1 MNATVVKI
9 IAVIPGLPLLMNA
22 ILFVVDPA
30 KVTADLGMPLLD
42 GLGRSTQLAD
52 LGALFLFGA
61 ILDFLW
67 CFQIRRFVSSH
78 RRLLLGLI
86 AVLRVVAWGVNG
98 AELATMLIITKL
110 VLVIWLLVGGG
121 IPRQVETGRWSRVSE
136 VSAMDFGANN
146 FGARCA
152 DIPEASGARSP
163 LRKRPLTRLTASM
176 SLYQFK
182 TCPFLC
188 QSTARAQAAFA

>member
-61 ILDFLW
+61 ILIFYGVLKSEGLYLR
-67 CFQIRRFVSSH
+67 IGS
-78 RRLLLGLI
+78 LLLGLI

-98 AELATMLIITKL
+98 AELATILIIGRIRRPTFIVTFQPAVRTK
-110 VLVIWLLVGGG
+110 VN
-121 IPRQVETGRWSRVSE
+121 RQTENR
-136 VSAMDFGANN
+136 
-146 FGARCA
+146 
-152 DIPEASGARSP
+152 
-163 LRKRPLTRLTASM
+163 
-176 SLYQFK
+176 
-182 TCPFLC
+182 
-188 QSTARAQAAFA
+188 

>member
-61 ILDFLW
+61 ILVFLW
-67 CFQIRRFVSSH
+67 CFEIRRFVSSH
-78 RRLLLGLI
+78 RIPFVRVNCGTESGCLG
-86 AVLRVVAWGVNG
+86 G
-98 AELATMLIITKL
+98 
-110 VLVIWLLVGGG
+110 
-121 IPRQVETGRWSRVSE
+121 
-136 VSAMDFGANN
+136 
-146 FGARCA
+146 
-152 DIPEASGARSP
+152 
-163 LRKRPLTRLTASM
+163 
-176 SLYQFK
+176 
-182 TCPFLC
+182 
-188 QSTARAQAAFA
+188 